1 MAGPAACGC
10 AAQLGCDR
18 RHLGQRARA
27 EEDERDVQVLGG
39 DDPAAVQ
46 LLVLQLLTLPGGDR
60 LDGLAGELQ
69 RAEEAH
75 TLIPTHASGRRVTCL
90 SRLGDESPHEV
101 QRRDRGAAADRLA
114 VAGEAETQVALAHR
128 P

>member
-1 MAGPAACGC
+1 MARPGGVGG

-46 LLVLQLLTLPGGDR
+46 VLVLQLLDCQAAIASTVSPGSCNAQKRRTRSSPPTL
-60 LDGLAGELQ
+60 
-69 RAEEAH
+69 
-75 TLIPTHASGRRVTCL
+75 
-90 SRLGDESPHEV
+90 
-101 QRRDRGAAADRLA
+101 AAA
-114 VAGEAETQVALAHR
+114 V
-128 P
+128 